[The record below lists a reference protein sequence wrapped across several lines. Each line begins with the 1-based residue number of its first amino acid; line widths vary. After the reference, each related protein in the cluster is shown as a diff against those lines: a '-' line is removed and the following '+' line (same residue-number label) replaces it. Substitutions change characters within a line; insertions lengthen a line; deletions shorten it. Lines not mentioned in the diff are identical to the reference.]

1 MDIPRFGGPW
11 TQEKLDILRRYLDTY
26 ATALKNQPFTL
37 AYIDAFAGASTMQ
50 IPKPAYRKLCSIWN
64 GLRDFS

>member
-26 ATALKNQPFTL
+26 TTALKNQPFTL
-37 AYIDAFAGASTMQ
+37 TYIDALPGASTMQ
-50 IPKPAYRKLCSIWN
+50 ISKPEYTELCSIWN
-64 GLRDFS
+64 RMKDFS